1 MHMTLAE
8 AATAARRLSKLLGD
22 ARLVE
27 IVIAPS
33 YTTLQTVGEA
43 LKGTGILLA
52 AQNVHWDDEGAYTGE
67 VSAIQ
72 IKDAG
77 CRFVIIGHSERRTLF
92 GETDESVNR
101 KVIAALRQGLS
112 VVLCVGE
119 TLEQRRMGQTAAVVM
134 TQLEKGLANVTQGP
148 FDRLAIAYEPIW
160 AIGTGQVAT
169 TAQVSEVHALIR
181 QHLPKILGPDSA
193 ESIRVLYGG
202 SVTPQNIGDLA
213 GIKDLDGVLVGGAS
227 LKADG
232 FAAIVRTLEK
242 VKR

>member
-8 AATAARRLSKLLGD
+8 ATTAARRLSELLGD

-33 YTTLQTVGEA
+33 YTALQAVGEV
-43 LKGTGILLA
+43 LEGTGILIA
-52 AQNVHWDDEGAYTGE
+52 AQNVHWDNQGAYTGE

-72 IKDAG
+72 VKDAG
-77 CRFVIIGHSERRTLF
+77 CRFVLIGHSERRMLF
-92 GETDESVNR
+92 GETDETVSR

-112 VVLCVGE
+112 IVLCVGE
-119 TLEQRRMGQTAAVVM
+119 TLEQRRMGQTVAVVM
-134 TQLEKGLANVTQGP
+134 AQLEKGLADATQGP

-169 TAQVSEVHALIR
+169 TVQVSEVHALIR
-181 QHLPKILGPDSA
+181 QHLAKISGPDSA
-193 ESIRVLYGG
+193 EAIRVLYGG

-232 FAAIVRTLEK
+232 FAAIVKTLEK
-242 VKR
+242 VKK

>member
-8 AATAARRLSKLLGD
+8 ATTAARRLSELLGD
-22 ARLVE
+22 AHQVE

-33 YTTLQTVGEA
+33 FTALQAVGEV
-43 LKGTGILLA
+43 LEGTGILLA
-52 AQNVHWDDEGAYTGE
+52 AQNVHWEDQGAYTGE

-72 IKDAG
+72 LKDAG
-77 CRFVIIGHSERRTLF
+77 CRFVLIGHSERRTLF
-92 GETDESVNR
+92 GETDETVNR
-101 KVIAALRQGLS
+101 KLIAALKQGLNA
-112 VVLCVGE
+112 VLCVGE
-119 TLEQRRMGQTAAVVM
+119 TLEQRRIGQTATVVM
-134 TQLEKGLANVTQGP
+134 AQLEKGLANAIQWP

-169 TAQVSEVHALIR
+169 ATQVSEVHVLIR
-181 QHLPKILGPDSA
+181 QQLAEILGPDSA
-193 ESIRVLYGG
+193 EAVRVIYGG

-227 LKADG
+227 LKPDG
-232 FAAIVRTLEK
+232 FAAIAKTLEK

>member
-1 MHMTLAE
+1 MQMTLAE
-8 AATAARRLSKLLGD
+8 AATSARRLAELLGD
-22 ARLVE
+22 ARQVE
-27 IVIAPS
+27 IAIAPS
-33 YTTLQTVGEA
+33 YTALHAVGES

-72 IKDAG
+72 LKDAG

-92 GETDESVNR
+92 GETDETVNR
-101 KVIAALRQGLS
+101 KLIAVLKQGLS
-112 VVLCVGE
+112 AVLCVGE

-169 TAQVSEVHALIR
+169 PAQVSEVHALIR
-181 QHLPKILGPDSA
+181 QQLAKILGPESA
-193 ESIRVLYGG
+193 EAVRVIYGG
-202 SVTPQNIGDLA
+202 SVTPKNIADLA
-213 GIKDLDGVLVGGAS
+213 AIKELDGVLVGGAS

-232 FAAIVRTLEK
+232 FAAIVKTMEK

>member
-8 AATAARRLSKLLGD
+8 AATTARRLAELLGG
-22 ARLVE
+22 ARRVE
-27 IVIAPS
+27 VVIAPS
-33 YTTLQTVGEA
+33 YTALHAVGEA

-72 IKDAG
+72 LKDAG

-92 GETDESVNR
+92 GETDETVNR
-101 KVIAALRQGLS
+101 KLIAVLKQGLS
-112 VVLCVGE
+112 AVLCVGE
-119 TLEQRRMGQTAAVVM
+119 TLEQRRIGQTAAVVM

-169 TAQVSEVHALIR
+169 PAQVSEVHALIR
-181 QHLPKILGPDSA
+181 QQLAKILGPDSA
-193 ESIRVLYGG
+193 EAVRVLYGG
-202 SVTPQNIGDLA
+202 SVTPQNIGDLV

-227 LKADG
+227 LKPDG
-232 FAAIVRTLEK
+232 FATIVKTLEK
-242 VKR
+242 VQR